1 MLVPVCDQVSAAD
14 DQDETHE
21 GRASGEARTMTLA
34 KAIGFDH
41 DARNAD
47 QNRHGAERA
56 ELVDG
61 VEGRVHVL
69 GQHRSANRQPDRQ
82 GKVRDIYDFG
92 DRLLIVATAPP
103 YRRGITQKEAAR
115 RIGVDSGTL
124 ARWERGEREPTGAH
138 GARALRF
145 LTSAEAT
152 WSSAAVRTA

>member
-47 QNRHGAERA
+47 QDRHGAERA

-69 GQHRSANRQPDRQ
+69 GQHRSANRQPDRADESDEEQ
-82 GKVRDIYDFG
+82 FDALGGIRLRVRDRRVEHPELLALLALLEALGQLSFFVTLQQ
-92 DRLLIVATAPP
+92 RLIQRAGAVVVAGQLP
-103 YRRGITQKEAAR
+103 
-115 RIGVDSGTL
+115 
-124 ARWERGEREPTGAH
+124 
-138 GARALRF
+138 
-145 LTSAEAT
+145 
-152 WSSAAVRTA
+152 